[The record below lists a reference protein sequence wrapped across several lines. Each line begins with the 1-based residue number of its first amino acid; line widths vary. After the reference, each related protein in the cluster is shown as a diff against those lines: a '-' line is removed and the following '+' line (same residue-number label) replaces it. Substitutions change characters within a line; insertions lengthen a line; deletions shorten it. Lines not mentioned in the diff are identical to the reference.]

1 MGRAEEE
8 NYMSQKTLSQPMVGR
23 PPAPKKRRSLFAED
37 VRLGWLMVTP
47 ALLVVVGMV
56 GYPFV
61 EAIRISFTDRMVG
74 RGPGRW
80 VGLANYEYILG
91 WPDFSNMV
99 VRTVLIALAAVFL
112 KTVVGLILATALNQD
127 FRGRNILRGVFMLP
141 WILPTYI
148 IVLVWRWILDGQ
160 TGLLNQILTS
170 WGLISENIPFLAQRA
185 SAVALLIFVM
195 VWKGYPF
202 YALTFLAGMQSIPS
216 ELYDAAKVD
225 GAGRLGRFRYV
236 TLPGLRQVMGV
247 VILLSTIWTMN
258 TLEIPMLLTGG
269 GPSNATEVFPLLTY
283 HLAMQNFRL
292 GEGAALPI
300 MMLPIIALL
309 VLGVASYMDKEATQ

>member
-1 MGRAEEE
+1 
-8 NYMSQKTLSQPMVGR
+8 MSQETLSR
-23 PPAPKKRRSLFAED
+23 PALSLALPQKKKRSLFAGD
-37 VRLGWLMVTP
+37 TRLGWLLVTP
-47 ALLVVVGMV
+47 ALLVVLGMV

-91 WPDFSNMV
+91 WPGFTEMV
-99 VRTVLIALAAVFL
+99 VRTVLITVAAVAI
-112 KTVVGLILATALNQD
+112 KTLVGLILATSLNQE
-127 FRGRNILRGVFMLP
+127 FRGRNILRGIFMLP

-148 IVLVWRWILDGQ
+148 IVLVWRWIFDGQ
-160 TGLLNQILTS
+160 TGLLNQILMS
-170 WGLISENIPFLAQRA
+170 FGMISENVPFLARTG
-185 SAVALLIFVM
+185 SAVSLLIFVM

-202 YALTFLAGMQSIPS
+202 YALTFLAGMQTISS

-225 GAGRLGRFRYV
+225 GAGRLARFRHI
-236 TLPGLRQVMGV
+236 TLPGLQQVMGV

-258 TLEIPMLLTGG
+258 SLEIPMLLTGG

-300 MMLPIIALL
+300 MMLPVIGLL
-309 VLGVASYMDKEATQ
+309 VLGVASYMDREATQ

>member
-1 MGRAEEE
+1 
-8 NYMSQKTLSQPMVGR
+8 MSQEIVSQPILAR
-23 PPAPKKRRSLFAED
+23 PANQKKRSLFAGD
-37 VRLGWLMVTP
+37 KVLGWILVTP
-47 ALLVVVGMV
+47 ALLVVLGMV

-61 EAIRISFTDRMVG
+61 EAIRISFTDRMIG

-80 VGLANYEYILG
+80 VGLANYEYILA
-91 WPDFSNMV
+91 WPEFSQMV
-99 VRTVLIALAAVFL
+99 VRTIIFALIAVFA

-127 FRGRNILRGVFMLP
+127 FRGRNVLRGVFMLP

-148 IVLVWRWILDGQ
+148 IVLVWRWIFDGQ
-160 TGLLNQILTS
+160 TGLLNQILMS
-170 WGLISENIPFLAQRA
+170 WGLIGENYPFLARTG
-185 SAVALLIFVM
+185 SAIGLLLFVM

-202 YALTFLAGMQSIPS
+202 YALTFLAGMQTISS

-225 GAGRLGRFRYV
+225 GAGRIARFRYI

-258 TLEIPMLLTGG
+258 SLEIPLLLTGG
-269 GPSNATEVFPLLTY
+269 GPSNDTEVFPLLTY

-309 VLGVASYMDKEATQ
+309 VLGVAGAMDKEATQ

>member
-1 MGRAEEE
+1 
-8 NYMSQKTLSQPMVGR
+8 MSQDTLTR
-23 PPAPKKRRSLFAED
+23 PAVSVASPPRTQKKKSLFAGD
-37 VRLGWLMVTP
+37 VRLGWLLVSP
-47 ALLVVVGMV
+47 ALLVIIGMV

-91 WPDFSNMV
+91 WPGFSEMV
-99 VRTVLIALAAVFL
+99 TRTVLITIAAVAL
-112 KTVVGLILATALNQD
+112 KTLVGLILATSLNQK
-127 FRGRNILRGVFMLP
+127 FAGRDILRGVFMLP

-148 IVLVWRWILDGQ
+148 IVLVWRWIFDGQ
-160 TGLLNQILTS
+160 TGLLNQILMS
-170 WGLISENIPFLAQRA
+170 FGLISENIPFLAQKE
-185 SAVALLIFVM
+185 SAVSLLIFVM

-202 YALTFLAGMQSIPS
+202 YALTFLAGMQTISS
-216 ELYDAAKVD
+216 ELYDAASID
-225 GAGRLGRFRYV
+225 GAGRLARFRYV

-300 MMLPIIALL
+300 MMLPIIGLL
-309 VLGVASYMDKEATQ
+309 VLLVASAMDKEATQ

>member
-1 MGRAEEE
+1 
-8 NYMSQKTLSQPMVGR
+8 MSQETLSQPLLAHR
-23 PPAPKKRRSLFAED
+23 AREKKRSLFAGD
-37 VRLGWLMVTP
+37 VVLGWLLVTP
-47 ALLVVVGMV
+47 ALLVVLGMV
-56 GYPFV
+56 GYPFL

-80 VGLANYEYILG
+80 VGLANYEYILA
-91 WPDFSNMV
+91 WPDFSQMV
-99 VRTVLIALAAVFL
+99 IRTVLITIAAVFL
-112 KTVVGLILATALNQD
+112 KTVVGLILAAALNQS

-148 IVLVWRWILDGQ
+148 IVLVWRWIFDGQ
-160 TGLLNQILTS
+160 TGLLNQILMS
-170 WGLISENIPFLAQRA
+170 WGLISENIPFLARA
-185 SAVALLIFVM
+185 GSAIGLLIFVL

-202 YALTFLAGMQSIPS
+202 YALTFLAGMQSIS
-216 ELYDAAKVD
+216 SDLYDAAKVD
-225 GAGRLGRFRYV
+225 GAGRLGRFFYV
-236 TLPGLRQVMGV
+236 TIPGIRHVMGV
-247 VILLSTIWTMN
+247 VLLLSTIWTMN
-258 TLEIPMLLTGG
+258 SLEIPMLLTGG

-300 MMLPIIALL
+300 MMLPVVALL

>member
-1 MGRAEEE
+1 
-8 NYMSQKTLSQPMVGR
+8 MSQKTLSQPI
-23 PPAPKKRRSLFAED
+23 APNAAKKQKKQSLFAGD
-37 VRLGWLMVTP
+37 TRLGWLLVTP
-47 ALLVVVGMV
+47 ALLVVLGMV
-56 GYPFV
+56 GYPFI

-74 RGPGRW
+74 RGPGQW

-91 WPDFSNMV
+91 WPDFSSMV
-99 VRTVLIALAAVFL
+99 VRTVLITIAAVCL
-112 KTVVGLILATALNQD
+112 KTIVGLILATALNQE
-127 FRGRNILRGVFMLP
+127 FKGRNILRGIFMLP

-148 IVLVWRWILDGQ
+148 IVLVWRWIFDGQ
-160 TGLLNQILTS
+160 TGLLNQILVS
-170 WGLISENIPFLAQRA
+170 WGLIGENYPFLARPG

-202 YALTFLAGMQSIPS
+202 YALTFLAGMQTISAD
-216 ELYDAAKVD
+216 LYDSAKVD
-225 GAGRLGRFRYV
+225 GAGRLARFRFI
-236 TLPGLRQVMGV
+236 TLPGLQQVMGV

-258 TLEIPMLLTGG
+258 SLEIPMLLTGG

-300 MMLPIIALL
+300 MMLPIVALL
-309 VLGVASYMDKEATQ
+309 VLAVATYMDREATQ

>member
-1 MGRAEEE
+1 
-8 NYMSQKTLSQPMVGR
+8 MSQDTLTQPGVSVG
-23 PPAPKKRRSLFAED
+23 PPPKQKKNKSLFAGD
-37 VRLGWLMVTP
+37 VRLGWLLVSP
-47 ALLVVVGMV
+47 ALLVVLGMV

-91 WPDFSNMV
+91 WPGFTDMV
-99 VRTVLIALAAVFL
+99 VRTVLITIAAVAI
-112 KTVVGLILATALNQD
+112 KTLVGLILATSLNMN
-127 FRGRNILRGVFMLP
+127 FRGRDILRGIFMLP

-148 IVLVWRWILDGQ
+148 IVLVWRWIFDGQ
-160 TGLLNQILTS
+160 TGLLNQILMS
-170 WGLISENIPFLAQRA
+170 FGLITENYPFLAKSG
-185 SAVALLIFVM
+185 SAVSLLIFVM

-202 YALTFLAGMQSIPS
+202 YALTFLAGMQTISS

-225 GAGRLGRFRYV
+225 GAGRLARFRYV

-300 MMLPIIALL
+300 LMLPVIGLL
-309 VLGVASYMDKEATQ
+309 VLVVAGYMDREATA

>member
-1 MGRAEEE
+1 
-8 NYMSQKTLSQPMVGR
+8 MSQQTLSQPVISPR
-23 PPAPKKRRSLFAED
+23 AVPKKGRSLFAGD
-37 VRLGWLMVTP
+37 VVLGWLLVAP
-47 ALLVVVGMV
+47 ALIVVLGMV
-56 GYPFV
+56 GYPFL
-61 EAIRISFTDRMVG
+61 EAIRISFTDRMIG
-74 RGPGRW
+74 RGPGKW

-91 WPDFSNMV
+91 WPDFGEMV
-99 VRTVLIALAAVFL
+99 VRTVVFAIIAVVL
-112 KTVVGLILATALNQD
+112 KTVVGLILATALNQR
-127 FRGRNILRGVFMLP
+127 FRGRNFLRGVFMLP

-148 IVLVWRWILDGQ
+148 IVLVWRWIFDGQ
-160 TGLLNQILTS
+160 TGLLNQILVG
-170 WGLISENIPFLAQRA
+170 WGILGENYPFLARPN
-185 SAVALLIFVM
+185 SAIAMLIFVL

-202 YALTFLAGMQSIPS
+202 YALTFLAGMQTISS

-225 GAGRLGRFRYV
+225 GAGRIGRFIYI

-258 TLEIPMLLTGG
+258 SLEIPLLLTGG

-300 MMLPIIALL
+300 MMLPLIALL
-309 VLGVASYMDKEATQ
+309 VVAVASYMDKEATQ

>member
-1 MGRAEEE
+1 MT
-8 NYMSQKTLSQPMVGR
+8 QQTLSQRAASTPS
-23 PPAPKKRRSLFAED
+23 PKKLRPLFSGD
-37 VRLGWLMVTP
+37 VRLGWILVTP
-47 ALLVVVGMV
+47 ALLVVLGMV

-80 VGLANYEYILG
+80 VGLANYEYIWG
-91 WPDFSNMV
+91 WPGFAEMV
-99 VRTVLIALAAVFL
+99 TRTVLITIAAVTI
-112 KTVVGLILATALNQD
+112 KTLVGLILATSLNQN
-127 FRGRNILRGVFMLP
+127 FKGRDVLRGIFMLP

-148 IVLVWRWILDGQ
+148 IVLVWRWIFDGQ
-160 TGLLNQILTS
+160 TGLLNQILMS
-170 WGLISENIPFLAQRA
+170 FGLISENIPFLAQKG

-202 YALTFLAGMQSIPS
+202 YALTFLAGMQTISP

-225 GAGRLGRFRYV
+225 GAGRLARFRHI

-300 MMLPIIALL
+300 MMLPVIGLL
-309 VLGVASYMDKEATQ
+309 VLAVAGYMDKEATE

>member
-1 MGRAEEE
+1 
-8 NYMSQKTLSQPMVGR
+8 MSQETLSQPLVAR
-23 PPAPKKRRSLFAED
+23 PAKPKKSSLFAGD
-37 VRLGWLMVTP
+37 VVLGWLLVTP
-47 ALLVVVGMV
+47 ALLVVLGLV

-91 WPDFSNMV
+91 WPDFSQMV
-99 VRTVLIALAAVFL
+99 VRTVLITIAAVAL
-112 KTVVGLILATALNQD
+112 KTLVGLILAAALNQG
-127 FRGRNILRGVFMLP
+127 FRGRNLLRGVFMLP

-148 IVLVWRWILDGQ
+148 IVLVWRWIFDGQ
-160 TGLLNQILTS
+160 TGVLNQILMS
-170 WGLISENIPFLAQRA
+170 WGLIQENIPFLARA
-185 SAVALLIFVM
+185 GSATALLIFVM

-202 YALTFLAGMQSIPS
+202 YALTFLAGMQTISS

-225 GAGRLGRFRYV
+225 GAGRLARFLYV

-247 VILLSTIWTMN
+247 VLLLSTIWTMN
-258 TLEIPMLLTGG
+258 TLEIPLLLTGG

-309 VLGVASYMDKEATQ
+309 VLGVAGYMDKEATQ

>member
-1 MGRAEEE
+1 
-8 NYMSQKTLSQPMVGR
+8 MSQKTLSQPMVAR

-112 KTVVGLILATALNQD
+112 KTMVGLILATALNQD

-202 YALTFLAGMQSIPS
+202 YALTFLAGMQSIPA

>member
-1 MGRAEEE
+1 MSQQTLTQPMAPPRAE
-8 NYMSQKTLSQPMVGR
+8 R
-23 PPAPKKRRSLFAED
+23 KKKSSLFAGD
-37 VRLGWLMVTP
+37 VTLGWLLVAP
-47 ALLVVVGMV
+47 ALLVVLGMV
-56 GYPFV
+56 GYPFL

-74 RGPGRW
+74 RGPGEW

-91 WPDFSNMV
+91 WPDFGEMV
-99 VRTVLIALAAVFL
+99 VRTVLITIAAVFL
-112 KTVVGLILATALNQD
+112 KAVVGLVLATALNQS
-127 FRGRNILRGVFMLP
+127 FRGRDILRGVFMLP

-148 IVLVWRWILDGQ
+148 IVLVWRWIFDGQ
-160 TGLLNQILTS
+160 TGLLNQILVS
-170 WGLISENIPFLAQRA
+170 FGVLSENFPFLARPT
-185 SAVALLIFVM
+185 SAVTLLIFVL

-202 YALTFLAGMQSIPS
+202 YALTFLAGMQTISS

-225 GAGRLGRFRYV
+225 GAGRMARFFYI
-236 TLPGLRQVMGV
+236 TLPGIRQVMGV
-247 VILLSTIWTMN
+247 VLLLSTIWTMN
-258 TLEIPMLLTGG
+258 SLEIPMLLTGG

-309 VLGVASYMDKEATQ
+309 VLGVASYMDKEATE

>member
-1 MGRAEEE
+1 
-8 NYMSQKTLSQPMVGR
+8 MSQQTLSQPIGVGR
-23 PPAPKKRRSLFAED
+23 AVPKKKRSLFAGD
-37 VRLGWLMVTP
+37 VRLGWLLVTP

-56 GYPFV
+56 GYPFL
-61 EAIRISFTDRMVG
+61 EAIRISFTDRAIG

-91 WPDFSNMV
+91 WPEFGDMV
-99 VRTVLIALAAVFL
+99 IRTLLFTVAAVFL

-148 IVLVWRWILDGQ
+148 IVLVWRWIFDGQ
-160 TGLLNQILTS
+160 TGLLNQILVS
-170 WGLISENIPFLAQRA
+170 WGLLDANFPFLARSG
-185 SAVALLIFVM
+185 SAIAALIFVM

-202 YALTFLAGMQSIPS
+202 YALTFLAGMQTISS

-225 GAGRLGRFRYV
+225 GAGRLARFRYV

-258 TLEIPMLLTGG
+258 TLDIPLLLTGG
-269 GPSNATEVFPLLTY
+269 GPSNDTQVFPVLTY
-283 HLAMQNFRL
+283 NLAMVNFRL

-300 MMLPIIALL
+300 MTLPVIALM
-309 VLGVASYMDKEATQ
+309 VLAVASYMDKEATQ

>member
-1 MGRAEEE
+1 
-8 NYMSQKTLSQPMVGR
+8 MSQETLSQPMLTR
-23 PPAPKKRRSLFAED
+23 SSTPPKKHSLFAGD
-37 VRLGWLMVTP
+37 VRLGWLLVTP
-47 ALLVVVGMV
+47 ALLVVLGMV
-56 GYPFV
+56 GYPFI

-91 WPDFSNMV
+91 WPDFTNMV
-99 VRTVLIALAAVFL
+99 VRTVLITIAAVLL

-127 FRGRNILRGVFMLP
+127 FRGRDILRGVFMLP

-148 IVLVWRWILDGQ
+148 IVLVWRWIFDGQ
-160 TGLLNQILTS
+160 TGLLNQILVS
-170 WGLISENIPFLAQRA
+170 WGILSENYPFLAQRW
-185 SAVALLIFVM
+185 SAIVLLIFVM

-202 YALTFLAGMQSIPS
+202 YALTFLAGMQTISS

-225 GAGRLGRFRYV
+225 GAGRLGRFLYI

-258 TLEIPMLLTGG
+258 SLEIPMLLTGG

-300 MMLPIIALL
+300 MMLPIIAVL
-309 VLGVASYMDKEATQ
+309 VLTVASYMDKEATQ

>member
-1 MGRAEEE
+1 
-8 NYMSQKTLSQPMVGR
+8 MSQETLSQPILTRASR
-23 PPAPKKRRSLFAED
+23 PPKKRSLFAGD
-37 VRLGWLMVTP
+37 VRLGWLLVTP
-47 ALLVVVGMV
+47 ALLVVLGMV

-91 WPDFSNMV
+91 WPDFTNMV
-99 VRTVLIALAAVFL
+99 IRTVLITIAAVLL
-112 KTVVGLILATALNQD
+112 KTVVGLVLATALNQN
-127 FRGRNILRGVFMLP
+127 FRGRDVLRGIFMLP

-148 IVLVWRWILDGQ
+148 IVLVWRWIFDGQ
-160 TGLLNQILTS
+160 TGLLNQILVS
-170 WGLISENIPFLAQRA
+170 WGVLSENYPFLAQRG
-185 SAVALLIFVM
+185 SAIILLIFVM

-202 YALTFLAGMQSIPS
+202 YALTFLAGMQTISS

-225 GAGRLGRFRYV
+225 GAGRIGRFRYI

-258 TLEIPMLLTGG
+258 SLEIPMLLTGG

-309 VLGVASYMDKEATQ
+309 VLTVAGYMDKEATE